1 MNKNPRF
8 FALILLFSFFV
19 AGKVNAEPNLETG
32 RKLLKMDAM
41 EAKALI
47 ETMSE
52 SDASS
57 ALSQIRALARPT
69 NPDLDRAYYL
79 LEHLERIRASELAQ
93 KRLNNLLLVIGTTMF
108 LFIAYLTFILFS
120 QRRILAKLGVTTSG
134 KPAEKRDTVYRGE

>member
-1 MNKNPRF
+1 
-8 FALILLFSFFV
+8 
-19 AGKVNAEPNLETG
+19 
-32 RKLLKMDAM
+32 MDAM

-57 ALSQIRALARPT
+57 ALSQIRALARPA

>member
-57 ALSQIRALARPT
+57 ALSQIRALARPA